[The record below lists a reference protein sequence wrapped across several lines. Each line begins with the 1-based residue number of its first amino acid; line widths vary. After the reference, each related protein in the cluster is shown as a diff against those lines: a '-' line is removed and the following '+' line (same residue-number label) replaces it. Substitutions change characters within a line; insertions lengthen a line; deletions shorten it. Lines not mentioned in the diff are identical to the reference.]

1 MVELSCIKLTLIWWQ
16 DSGLSAGQSSNSQS
30 TGDQDLESLVSGARR
45 SITTPITPVQTAVML
60 ESNPSVIL
68 DKKTLRNYTPRESS
82 CLLRQLEEE
91 RLYSGRDKTAASS
104 SQFSSLTSRKRGGRG
119 SSEADRDGEA
129 GGTCRSQW
137 SAWSAASSAA
147 SFDWHAGS
155 SARARVP
162 PEGASLQSDSPG
174 GPRPYQVTKVQ
185 VRAGTA
191 ELEEQED
198 DELDN
203 LRKLLKEGR
212 IAGLDELPPAFTPP
226 SPPSKARAGKERSQ
240 VVASPGSSRPAAD
253 KRLAPQPPGD
263 DLKPPTPTSTV
274 QFLGGRRVQSVEDI
288 STDSGKLKNVSTDP
302 NISRNPRPAQQ
313 VDNLKR
319 STSMHDHNPSKGNK
333 NYYGLLSA
341 EPLHVAIFQ
350 NMLANPTRLKTLPWP
365 S

>member
-68 DKKTLRNYTPRESS
+68 DKKILRNYTPRESS

-185 VRAGTA
+185 VR
-191 ELEEQED
+191 EEEED

-226 SPPSKARAGKERSQ
+226 SPPSKARAGKERTQ
-240 VVASPGSSRPAAD
+240 VVVSPGSSRPAAD
-253 KRLAPQPPGD
+253 KRLAPQPPGE

-288 STDSGKLKNVSTDP
+288 STDAGKLKNVSTDP

-350 NMLANPTRLKTLPWP
+350 NMLANPTQLKILPWP

>member
-1 MVELSCIKLTLIWWQ
+1 M
-16 DSGLSAGQSSNSQS
+16 
-30 TGDQDLESLVSGARR
+30 ESLVSGARR
-45 SITTPITPVQTAVML
+45 SITTPITPVQTAVIL

-82 CLLRQLEEE
+82 CLLRQFEEE
-91 RLYSGRDKTAASS
+91 RLYSGRDKTAVSS

-119 SSEADRDGEA
+119 SSEVKAGEPEDH

-162 PEGASLQSDSPG
+162 PEGASLQSNSAG
-174 GPRPYQVTKVQ
+174 APRPYDVAQ
-185 VRAGTA
+185 VRDSKAQLV
-191 ELEEQED
+191 EDEED

-212 IAGLDELPPAFTPP
+212 IAGLDDKPPSFTPP
-226 SPPSKARAGKERSQ
+226 SPPSKASQGKERKQ
-240 VVASPGSSRPAAD
+240 KVASPGTSRPPAD
-253 KRLAPQPPGD
+253 KRAAPQPPGD
-263 DLKPPTPTSTV
+263 QLKPPTPTSTV

-288 STDSGKLKNVSTDP
+288 STDAGKSKNVSTEP
-302 NISRNPRPAQQ
+302 NISRNPKPTQQ
-313 VDNLKR
+313 LENLKR

-333 NYYGLLSA
+333 NYYGILR
-341 EPLHVAIFQ
+341 
-350 NMLANPTRLKTLPWP
+350 ANHYTLQFFRISWQIQPN
-365 S
+365 